1 MIPLTTGMSYVDLN
15 FAGRSRVIAAAVLH
29 GPGGVAIIDPG
40 PAGSLPVLRAALESA
55 GIALSEV
62 TAVLL
67 THIHLDHAGAC
78 GTLVRELPTLKIY
91 THRKG
96 APHLIDPAKLVA
108 SATQLFGDSM
118 ALWGEI
124 RPVPAENIILLE
136 GGERVQEGGR
146 DFEVI
151 YTPGHASHHVSYF
164 NRDSAIAFV
173 GDTCGIR
180 VKPGGGI
187 LPPTPPPDIDLELWR
202 ESVARIRAW
211 DADTLF
217 LTHFGPSMGAPSHL
231 TDFLDRLE
239 QCALL
244 AMRSLAIEGDDN
256 AREAWYIAEMGRLL
270 RTTMSEADARA
281 CETAG
286 RLDLSWRGLAR
297 YWKKREGR

>member
-1 MIPLTTGMSYVDLN
+1 MIPLAAGMSYVDLN
-15 FAGRSRVIAAAVLH
+15 FAGRPRVIAAAVLH
-29 GPGGVAIIDPG
+29 GPGGVAIVDPG
-40 PAGSLPVLRAALESA
+40 PAGSLPVLRAALERA
-55 GIALSEV
+55 GIALGDV

-91 THRKG
+91 AHGKG
-96 APHLIDPAKLVA
+96 TPHLIDPTRLVS
-108 SATQLFGDSM
+108 SAAQLFGESM
-118 ALWGEI
+118 VLWGEI
-124 RPVPAENIILLE
+124 RPVPAENIISLQ
-136 GGERVQEGGR
+136 GGERVREGGR

-187 LPPTPPPDIDLELWR
+187 LPPTPPPDIDLALWHD
-202 ESVARIRAW
+202 SVARIRTW
-211 DADTLF
+211 GADTLF
-217 LTHFGPSMGAPSHL
+217 LTHFGPSTPVPSHL

-244 AMRSLAIEGDDN
+244 AKRSLAVEGDDT
-256 AREAWYIAEMGRLL
+256 AREEWYIAEMGREL
-270 RTTMSEADARA
+270 RTTMNEADARA

-297 YWKKREGR
+297 YWRKREGR